1 MPDYTKLSF
10 WREHLMNRGFNA
22 PYYGTLTWKKTEKYT
37 ETFHTMSGYIF
48 ANKSG
53 FKILIDYRGFE
64 KSTFPD
70 ILIRY
75 QGITIHRPNW
85 QNPVFGPSGG
95 DRSKSISELLRLIDA
110 MADPTGTQFL
120 LCLDIKWAVPLLE
133 FVLKGEETCNLQ
145 TTAV

>member
-1 MPDYTKLSF
+1 
-10 WREHLMNRGFNA
+10 MNRGFNA
-22 PYYGTLTWKKTEKYT
+22 PYCGTLGRQTIWEKYT
-37 ETFHTMSGYIF
+37 ETFHTMFGYIF
-48 ANKSG
+48 AKSG
-53 FKILIDYRGFE
+53 FKILIDYRGLE

-70 ILIRY
+70 ILIQY
-75 QGITIHRPNW
+75 QGITIYRPDW
-85 QNPVFGPSGG
+85 QNPVFGISGG

-133 FVLKGEETCNLQ
+133 FVLKGETCNLQ

>member
-22 PYYGTLTWKKTEKYT
+22 PYCGTLIWEKYT
-37 ETFHTMSGYIF
+37 DFFHTMSGYIF

-53 FKILIDYRGFE
+53 FKILINYRGLE

-70 ILIRY
+70 ILIQY
-75 QGITIHRPNW
+75 QGITIYRPDW
-85 QNPVFGPSGG
+85 QNPVFGISG
-95 DRSKSISELLRLIDA
+95 KSISELLRLIDA

-133 FVLKGEETCNLQ
+133 FVLKGETCNLQ